1 MNYMSISPTAS
12 SSSSNAVISDDDDEK
27 KSADQEQMSQVTH
40 GKKAANASFCV
51 FLSLLLS

>member
-27 KSADQEQMSQVTH
+27 KSADQEEMSQVTH
-40 GKKAANASFCV
+40 GKKAANASLCAF
-51 FLSLLLS
+51 

>member
-1 MNYMSISPTAS
+1 MSISPTAS
-12 SSSSNAVISDDDDEK
+12 SSSSNAVISDDDEK